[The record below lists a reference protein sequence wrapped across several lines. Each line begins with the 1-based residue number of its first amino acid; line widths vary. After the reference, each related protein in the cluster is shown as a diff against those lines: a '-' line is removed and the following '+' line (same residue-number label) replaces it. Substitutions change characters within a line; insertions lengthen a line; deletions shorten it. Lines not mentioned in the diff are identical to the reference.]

1 MRTMLRV
8 ALPVLAIAIALCW
21 PWTRSPEPGALAPME
36 PAAVPA
42 TPIVEGLM
50 ALPRTADDAPGEPLH
65 RESVDG
71 SQGLRGRTIAA
82 TGELL
87 AHVVI
92 AAIPAP
98 TMSPMALAMQAE
110 RGVLPAPVATTRS
123 ASDGSFALE
132 LPPGAAGTV
141 LELWAL
147 QDNHADTMWTQ
158 RSLARNEWR
167 DLGDLRLAP
176 AFPVDGMVVDAAGQ
190 PIAGARITARSSNGS
205 LRQLPDRGDDATVRS
220 DLDGRFRITH
230 LGKGSCWFAAE
241 ADGHARCE
249 RDQQQVFD
257 DQPNE
262 LLLTLLP
269 GGAAEGIVVDSAGA
283 TIAGAVVIGEAEEP
297 ANLARPTTRSDAF
310 GRFTLT
316 GLDRGSWQL
325 RASAPGHQTAAT
337 GPATAGARGLRL
349 QLAACAQ
356 VRLRV
361 TDLRGRPL
369 QRYTVTARPPSTQPT
384 AAMWAMAPVAV
395 EPDQVRDGTFTL
407 DGFEDGTWQLEV
419 RAPAQALTFSAPFEV
434 HHARL
439 VEVTVAVR
447 AGGSIAGQV
456 LDAHGK
462 AVAGARVHSQPDG
475 HGDGELGSVFRNLQV
490 WDVSDA
496 EAGTDASGRFE
507 LRHLAPGSY
516 QLRID
521 RSNCMPCF
529 VRGLLVHEGGAT
541 EVPVQ
546 RLAAGCAVTGTVR
559 HEQGPAADVFVH
571 VLAIDVGDLP
581 AGYAI
586 EQAADADGRFG
597 LPMRLRPGRY
607 AAMAGRRLPDNR
619 FQEDA
624 DREASRQEFTIAAE
638 QDRLE
643 ITLRFV
649 Q

>member
-1 MRTMLRV
+1 MRTLLRT

-21 PWTRSPEPGALAPME
+21 PWTRPPDSTALPPMAPAAAPSAPMLE
-36 PAAVPA
+36 AITAR
-42 TPIVEGLM
+42 T
-50 ALPRTADDAPGEPLH
+50 RTADDARGEPLH
-65 RESVDG
+65 RESVDC
-71 SQGLRGRTIAA
+71 SQGLRGRTVAA
-82 TGELL
+82 TGVPL
-87 AHVVI
+87 AAVVV

-98 TMSPMALAMQAE
+98 AVSPMALAMQAE
-110 RGVLPAPVATTRS
+110 RGVLPAPIATTRS

-132 LPPGAAGTV
+132 LPPGAAGMV

-147 QDNHADTMWTQ
+147 QDGHADTMWTQ

-167 DLGDLRLAP
+167 DLGDLRLTP
-176 AFPVDGMVVDAAGQ
+176 AFPVDGMVVDEAGQ
-190 PIAGARITARSSNGS
+190 PIAGARISARSSHGS
-205 LRQLPDRGDDATVRS
+205 PRQLPNRGDDLRVRS
-220 DLDGRFRITH
+220 DIDGRFRITH
-230 LGKGSCWFAAE
+230 LGTGSCWFAAE
-241 ADGHARCE
+241 ADGYARCE
-249 RDQQQVFD
+249 RDQQHVFD

-325 RASAPGHQTAAT
+325 RASAPGHQTA
-337 GPATAGARGLRL
+337 TAGPVTAGTRGLRL
-349 QLAACAQ
+349 ELAECAQ

-361 TDLRGRPL
+361 TDARGRPV
-369 QRYTVTARPPSTQPT
+369 QNYTVIARPPGTQPT
-384 AAMWAMAPVAV
+384 AAMWAMASVAV
-395 EPDQVRDGTFTL
+395 EPDQVDDGAFTL
-407 DGFEDGTWQLEV
+407 DGFDDGWWQLEV

-434 HHARL
+434 HHASL
-439 VEVTVAVR
+439 VDVAVTMHE
-447 AGGSIAGQV
+447 GGSLAGHV

-462 AVAGARVHSQPDG
+462 AVAGARVHTQPDG
-475 HGDGELGSVFRNLQV
+475 YGDGELGSVFRTLQV
-490 WDVSDA
+490 WNVSDVDT
-496 EAGTDASGRFE
+496 GTDASGRFE
-507 LRHLAPGSY
+507 LRHLAPGNY

-529 VRGLLVHEGGAT
+529 VRGLIVHEGAAT
-541 EVPVQ
+541 KVPVQ

-559 HEQGPAADVFVH
+559 HEQGPAADVFVQ

-586 EQAADADGRFG
+586 EQAADAEGRFG
-597 LPMRLRPGRY
+597 LPVRLRPGRY
-607 AAMAGRRLPDNR
+607 AAMAGRRLPDNK

-638 QDRLE
+638 QDELE
-643 ITLRFV
+643 VTLRFV